1 MLAVLDVLLAVHFIG
16 LMLGAGGGF
25 GSATAAAHAK
35 NLPPGE
41 ASVIKTLGPK
51 LAKLS
56 MIGLVL
62 MYVTGIALLAVKYE
76 GNLAV
81 MPAMFWIKL
90 VFVGTLTLAAC
101 LILFTYSQIKRGNAA
116 VESRL
121 PVLGPIAGMSSLA
134 AAVFAVLAFH

>member
-62 MYVTGIALLAVKYE
+62 MYVTGIALLIVKYE

-90 VFVGTLTLAAC
+90 VFVGTLTVAAC
-101 LILFTYSQIKRGNAA
+101 LILFTYSQIRRGNTA

-134 AAVFAVLAFH
+134 AVVFAVLAFH